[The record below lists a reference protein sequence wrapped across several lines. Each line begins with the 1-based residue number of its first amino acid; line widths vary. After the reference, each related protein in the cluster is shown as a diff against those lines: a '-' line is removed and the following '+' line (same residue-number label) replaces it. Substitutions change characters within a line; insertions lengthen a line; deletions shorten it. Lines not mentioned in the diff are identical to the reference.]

1 MNDTVIVI
9 PVRLKATRFPNKPF
23 AKIDN
28 LPMLHYVFNAS
39 SKFFPNV
46 YLAIC
51 DQEVKE
57 YCDNNNI
64 NYILTDPDHLSG
76 TDRIGEAISKLE
88 KKMTD
93 IDFVINVQGDMPFI
107 KKEYVQSLIKN
118 LSHYKMTTLA
128 CPFSEKNDAENPS
141 KVKVEIEDNK
151 NFIAKDFSR
160 VVKDKLKL
168 NKSIFHHI
176 GVYGFQKQF
185 LKDYVSQKPTSRE
198 LEEKLEQLRV
208 LENTKIGITIIER
221 EILGVDTKE
230 DLDRVNQLIQDNE

>member
-23 AKIDN
+23 AIINN

-39 SKFFPNV
+39 SKLFPNV

-51 DQEVKE
+51 DPEVKE

-76 TDRIGEAISKLE
+76 TDRIGEAIAKLE
-88 KKMTD
+88 KKKLD
-93 IDFVINVQGDMPFI
+93 INFVINVQGDMPFI
-107 KKEYVQSLIKN
+107 KHEYIQSLIKN

-128 CPFSEKNDAENPS
+128 CPFSEKNDAENSS
-141 KVKVEIEDNK
+141 KVKVEIEDDK
-151 NFIAKDFSR
+151 NFVAKDFSR
-160 VVKDKLKL
+160 VCKDKSKL

-208 LENTKIGITIIER
+208 LENTKIGITIIEK

-230 DLDRVNQLIQDNE
+230 DLDRVNQLIQENE